1 MSPFGAK
8 AITVGL
14 FKPCAN
20 CVLVKPDGT
29 VVTAATA
36 LAARAGR
43 LRAEFM
49 MKGTATTATINN
61 PVTNNESFDLNTF
74 FTSIPPWLNNFIE
87 SLDNRTLSRI
97 QKVLDKPG
105 QLKHAQLDLE
115 I

>member
-61 PVTNNESFDLNTF
+61 PVTNNESFDLNIF
-74 FTSIPPWLNNFIE
+74 FTSIPPWLHDFIE
-87 SLDNRTLSRI
+87 PWITVRYVEY
-97 QKVLDKPG
+97 KKC
-105 QLKHAQLDLE
+105 
-115 I
+115 